1 MMTGTLVN
9 TSGEGACQT
18 EEGYFPGLVVLDK
31 RGKRAG
37 VLPVREAKSWVWETF
52 GKASKK
58 LWQGIQQLKKEKQG
72 IALIVLG
79 LGGEILI

>member
-18 EEGYFPGLVVLDK
+18 EEGYFPGLVGLD
-31 RGKRAG
+31 KRAG
-37 VLPVREAKSWVWETF
+37 VLPVREAKSWVRETF